1 MWTTE
6 ADKNSSHD
14 KLQHV
19 SSRGLCQL
27 FNPAKC
33 YQFFY
38 FAMRSVKE
46 ENKVCDA
53 LALSSWL
60 SELERLERKA
70 VLWNFILS
78 TNEE

>member
-1 MWTTE
+1 MWTTK
-6 ADKNSSHD
+6 ADQNRSQNKP
-14 KLQHV
+14 QHV

-27 FNPAKC
+27 FNSAKC

-53 LALSSWL
+53 PALPSWL
-60 SELERLERKA
+60 SELERLEGKA

-78 TNEE
+78 INEE